1 MRGVVGLTIPGERHA
16 PFLSTRALSA
26 SGGRKTRGQCR
37 AYKALRP
44 PPQSGKAPIDLPRP
58 SVDNPWRDLLPALR
72 RAEGRVVFLAH
83 RINQLRRVAI
93 RRPMKSTAAPEKGGP
108 RVNRDIRAL
117 QVQLIDAEGK
127 NVGAVDIAEG
137 LRLAEEAGLD
147 LVEIVPNATP
157 PVCKILDFG
166 KFRFLEQKK
175 SSEQR
180 KRQKI
185 VEIKEI
191 KLRPGID
198 DHDYEVKMRSVRR
211 FFEEGDKVKVTLR
224 FRGREMA
231 HQDIGFKLLQ
241 RVRTETAPIAK
252 VEAEPLMEGRQM
264 TMVLAPK

>member
-1 MRGVVGLTIPGERHA
+1 M
-16 PFLSTRALSA
+16 
-26 SGGRKTRGQCR
+26 
-37 AYKALRP
+37 KA
-44 PPQSGKAPIDLPRP
+44 
-58 SVDNPWRDLLPALR
+58 
-72 RAEGRVVFLAH
+72 
-83 RINQLRRVAI
+83 
-93 RRPMKSTAAPEKGGP
+93 TAAPEKGGP
-108 RVNRDIRAL
+108 RINRDIRAV
-117 QVQLIDAEGK
+117 QVQLIDADGK
-127 NVGAVDIAEG
+127 NQGVVN
-137 LRLAEEAGLD
+137 LAEAQRQAEESGLD

-166 KFRFLEQKK
+166 KYRFLEQKK
-175 SSEQR
+175 SSEAR
-180 KRQKI
+180 KRQKV

-211 FFEEGDKVKVTLR
+211 FFDEGDKVKVTLR

-241 RVRTETAPIAK
+241 RVRAETAPIAK

>member
-1 MRGVVGLTIPGERHA
+1 
-16 PFLSTRALSA
+16 
-26 SGGRKTRGQCR
+26 
-37 AYKALRP
+37 
-44 PPQSGKAPIDLPRP
+44 
-58 SVDNPWRDLLPALR
+58 
-72 RAEGRVVFLAH
+72 
-83 RINQLRRVAI
+83 
-93 RRPMKSTAAPEKGGP
+93 MKSTAAPEKGGP
-108 RVNRDIRAL
+108 RVNRDIRSV
-117 QVQLIDAEGK
+117 QVQLIDAEGV
-127 NVGAVDIAEG
+127 NRGVVNI
-137 LRLAEEAGLD
+137 EEAQQLADDAALD
-147 LVEIVPNATP
+147 LVEIVPNASP

-175 SSEQR
+175 SAEQR

-241 RVRTETAPIAK
+241 RVRTETAPLAK

-264 TMVLAPK
+264 VMVLAPK